1 MSVASVAVAVDG
13 NPHIVL
19 DEEYRI
25 VEVGSAAQAHFG
37 ALLGQKID
45 ECFPGSRPLFLP
57 YYEEARRT
65 KRVVEFAQFYDGYI
79 MRLRAT
85 PEGSRLVVSWE
96 VLGMLD
102 VLTLDGLR
110 MSLQAALQA
119 LAGSEEAL
127 RRESVRSSLQVVG
140 GSG

>member
-1 MSVASVAVAVDG
+1 M
-13 NPHIVL
+13 PHVIL

-25 VEVGSAAQAHFG
+25 VEVGPAAQAGFG
-37 ALLGQKID
+37 PLLGQNVL

-65 KRVVEFAQFYDGYI
+65 REVVEFAQFYDGYI
-79 MRLRAT
+79 MRLRAV
-85 PEGSRLVVSWE
+85 PEGSRLTVSWE
-96 VLGMLD
+96 TLGMLD

-119 LAGSEEAL
+119 VTDSEEAL
-127 RRESVRSSLQVVG
+127 RRESVRRSLRVVE

>member
-1 MSVASVAVAVDG
+1 VAVAVDG
-13 NPHIVL
+13 NPYIEL

-25 VEVGSAAQAHFG
+25 VGVGSGAQAHFG
-37 ALLGQKID
+37 ALLGEKVYD
-45 ECFPGSRPLFLP
+45 FFPGARPLFLP
-57 YYEEARRT
+57 YYDEARRT

-85 PEGSRLVVSWE
+85 PKGSRLVVSWV

-110 MSLQAALQA
+110 MSLRAALQA
-119 LAGSEEAL
+119 LSDSEEAL
-127 RRESVRSSLQVVG
+127 RRESVRSSLQVVEG
-140 GSG
+140 TG

>member
-1 MSVASVAVAVDG
+1 VAVAVDG
-13 NPHIVL
+13 SPYIEL

-25 VEVGSAAQAHFG
+25 VGVGTAAQAHFG
-37 ALLGQKID
+37 ALLGEKIYD
-45 ECFPGSRPLFLP
+45 CFPGSRPLFLP
-57 YYEEARRT
+57 YYDEARRT
-65 KRVVEFAQFYDGYI
+65 QRVVEFAQFYDGYI

-85 PEGSRLVVSWE
+85 PKGSRLVVSWE

-110 MSLQAALQA
+110 MSLRAALQA
-119 LAGSEEAL
+119 LADSEEAL

-140 GSG
+140 GTG